1 MHLSFSTEP
10 PRAVRK
16 YFNASQGREQSQ
28 QHLVPTYLISAEVYA
43 ALFALMAMGLT
54 LTYMTTKVPNFAYG
68 DMVLLGVYTSYAMVK
83 VYHWSPY
90 EASTLGFALA
100 GLVSVAM
107 YLLVLR
113 PLARRGASIV
123 SLMIA
128 TFGVDIGF
136 AGIFGIY
143 TDFLANKYSFPD
155 SKAFYTLGPDFTLAG
170 YPGIDFAAPIA
181 VAVVVLGIFVLLTRT
196 KFGVTMRASIEN
208 PPLARVL
215 GINVDLVYT
224 ASWFLAGGLAGF
236 AGTFLTLYLPF
247 LSVNT
252 GNDLIVGIFA
262 ASVLGGL
269 TSIFG
274 SAVGGVII
282 GGSEILMTIWLGSG
296 FGYGGSFLIAAI
308 LLLSGAYMVRRKFTR
323 SKVVGGILAAL
334 GVWVIADIAIG
345 LPVDFLAPELV
356 NGFGSANI
364 NPFQT
369 GIPLVIMAAA
379 LLIVP
384 RGIFSINFRRLLRRE
399 K

>member
-1 MHLSFSTEP
+1 M
-10 PRAVRK
+10 
-16 YFNASQGREQSQ
+16 GRRQSLE
-28 QHLVPTYLISAEVYA
+28 HLVPTYLISAEVYA
-43 ALFALMAMGLT
+43 SLFALMAMGLT
-54 LTYMTTKVPNFAYG
+54 LTYLTTKVPNFAYG
-68 DMVLLGVYTSYAMVK
+68 DMVLLGVYSSYAVVK
-83 VYHWSPY
+83 IYHSNPY
-90 EASTLGFALA
+90 VGTAIGFVVA
-100 GLVSVAM
+100 GLVSVAV

-143 TDFLANKYSFPD
+143 TDYLSNTYVFND
-155 SKAFYTLGPDFTLAG
+155 TKAFYTLGPDFEVAG
-170 YPGIDFAAPIA
+170 YPGIDFAAPLA
-181 VAVVVLGIFVLLTRT
+181 VAAVVLIIYLLLTRT
-196 KFGVTMRASIEN
+196 RFGVAMRASIEN

-215 GINVDLVYT
+215 GINVDRVYT

-236 AGTFLTLYLPF
+236 AGGFLTLDLPF

-274 SAVGGVII
+274 SAVGGIII

-296 FGYGGSFLIAAI
+296 FGYGGALFIAVI
-308 LLLSGAYMVRRKFTR
+308 LLLSGVFVVRRRTTTQ
-323 SKVVGGILAAL
+323 SKAVGVILSAL

-356 NGFGSANI
+356 NGFGSGII
-364 NPFQT
+364 NPFQV
-369 GIPLVIMAAA
+369 GIPLVIMAVA
-379 LLIVP
+379 LLVVP
-384 RGIFSINFRRLLRRE
+384 QGIFSVNFRRLLRLE